1 MQSKNIYLPLLMP
14 TLVTG
19 LHSMVT
25 WSTYCVSHT
34 VSCSVQHDG
43 VDTGAGAA
51 TAAADHQGCQM

>member
-1 MQSKNIYLPLLMP
+1 MP